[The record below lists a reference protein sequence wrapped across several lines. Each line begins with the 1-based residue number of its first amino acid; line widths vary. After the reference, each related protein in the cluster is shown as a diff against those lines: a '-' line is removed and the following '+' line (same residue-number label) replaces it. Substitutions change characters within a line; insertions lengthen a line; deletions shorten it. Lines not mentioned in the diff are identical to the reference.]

1 MPSNASEPA
10 PRPGLAAPLLQYLIP
25 EGLQRGG
32 CPLQVRLLC
41 GLRVRGKAL
50 VRLEGFLGQIGVELT
65 QLGRVCDIT
74 FAAAFTYSLCI
85 QALYPATSHRVD
97 SPSSW
102 CRVRMNAE

>member
-32 CPLQVRLLC
+32 YPLQVRLLC
-41 GLRVRGKAL
+41 GLRFRGEAL
-50 VRLEGFLGQIGVELT
+50 VRLERFLGQIGVELT

-74 FAAAFTYSLCI
+74 FDRSRYIFTLHLDRFI
-85 QALYPATSHRVD
+85 QRLYTKEILHCLGAVL
-97 SPSSW
+97 
-102 CRVRMNAE
+102 E